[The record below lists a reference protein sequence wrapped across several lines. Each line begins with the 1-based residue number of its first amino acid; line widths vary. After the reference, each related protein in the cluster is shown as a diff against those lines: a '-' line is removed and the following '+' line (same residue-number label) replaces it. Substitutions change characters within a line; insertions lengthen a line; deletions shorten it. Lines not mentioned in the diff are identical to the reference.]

1 MCVVSSSET
10 LDVRKEEGESG
21 SDVASRGALEDSPRS
36 EEDQSPARPVRRRVS
51 LPERPTNR
59 SVREAYPSGASCG
72 TEGREVD
79 RDRRESVDM
88 SGELAPEWEA
98 EGEAEGEARCSSA
111 GEEEL
116 EWLRFIVVSCPGSER
131 RAIGTTRSEMER
143 SKSCVDG
150 ARCNM
155 GTRADG

>member
-10 LDVRKEEGESG
+10 LDVRKEEGEPG

-36 EEDQSPARPVRRRVS
+36 EEDHNPARPVRRRVS

-88 SGELAPEWEA
+88 SGELAA
-98 EGEAEGEARCSSA
+98 EREENGGARCSSA
-111 GEEEL
+111 CREEL
-116 EWLRFIVVSCPGSER
+116 GELGSIVAECAESE
-131 RAIGTTRSEMER
+131 
-143 SKSCVDG
+143 
-150 ARCNM
+150 
-155 GTRADG
+155 